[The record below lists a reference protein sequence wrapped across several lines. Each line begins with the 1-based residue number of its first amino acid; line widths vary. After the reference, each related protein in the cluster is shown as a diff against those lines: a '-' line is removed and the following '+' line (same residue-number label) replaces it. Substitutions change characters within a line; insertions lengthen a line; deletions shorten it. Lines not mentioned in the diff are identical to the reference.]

1 MLKVLDN
8 EGEVVVG
15 LSDLSADFENEDG
28 MGVYNLMKE
37 VMTESQLNILG
48 DVPFLGWTDEDE
60 REVDKVLTSENWF
73 KELVEYTDSVLKE
86 IEEDGNDGW

>member
-15 LSDLSADFENEDG
+15 LSDLSADFENENG

-37 VMTESQLNILG
+37 VMTESQLDILG
-48 DVPFLGWTDEDE
+48 DVPYLGWTDDGDSQ
-60 REVDKVLTSENWF
+60 VDKVLTSENWF
-73 KELVEYTDSVLKE
+73 KELVEYSDSVLKE
-86 IEEDGNDGW
+86 IEEDGNESW